1 MLKAALHR
9 KIARICIDKDYEN
22 QYRHSGLAIVEMESR
37 FPNMDNFRS
46 PLWSQPNEVF
56 YPQDGSTNCELDETC
71 CYSHGKNLKPSKKQG
86 DHNLI

>member
-1 MLKAALHR
+1 MLKALHR
-9 KIARICIDKDYEN
+9 KIARICIDKDYKS
-22 QYRHSGLAIVEMESR
+22 QYRHSELAIVEMESR

-46 PLWSQPNEVF
+46 PLWSQPDEIF

-86 DHNLI
+86 DHNSI